1 MALGED
7 ADAWDNRTAM
17 ETAMAMVM
25 ARQAMRLSSG
35 TSKDGSGDFSYPRKL
50 SAPAGP
56 VWATMGLSIV

>member
-7 ADAWDNRTAM
+7 ADAWDNR
-17 ETAMAMVM
+17 TAMAMVM

>member
-7 ADAWDNRTAM
+7 ADAWDNR
-17 ETAMAMVM
+17 TAMAMVM

-50 SAPAGP
+50 SAPARP